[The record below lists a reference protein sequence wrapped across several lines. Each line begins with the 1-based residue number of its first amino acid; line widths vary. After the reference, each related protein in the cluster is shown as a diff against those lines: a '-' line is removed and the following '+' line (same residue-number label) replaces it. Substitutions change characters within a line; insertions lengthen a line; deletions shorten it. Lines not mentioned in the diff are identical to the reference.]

1 MAARLKTLSMA
12 AAVAVMAWAAAAG
25 GAAAQSSPTTLRFI
39 AQSDLRVI
47 DPVWTTAVITRNHG
61 YLVYDTLFGID
72 RNFAPQPQMVEAWRV
87 SDDKLSYTFTLRGGL
102 RFHDGAP
109 VRSADCIA
117 SLERWSQ
124 RDPLGQR
131 LSELVVAYQAVD
143 DRSFVITL
151 RRPFPLMLAALSRVS
166 GNVPFIMPERIARTD
181 ANVQIKDATGSGPFK
196 FVKEEWEPGHK
207 VVYVK
212 NPDYVPRA
220 EPANW
225 AAGGKVVRVDRV
237 EWLYIPDPATALAA
251 FLRGEADWW
260 ENPPPDY
267 YPTLEADRRT
277 RLVQNSPL
285 GQGAIIRF
293 NQLLP
298 PFDNPKMRQAVLA
311 AVDQREYMAALAGET
326 KYWRTCF
333 SFFSCDGAMATEAG
347 AGPLKQP
354 RDLDKARRLI
364 KEAGYNGERI
374 VLMTPSDFPTIN
386 ALSLVTDDLL
396 RRLGLN
402 VDLQASDWG
411 TLVARRASK
420 EPVGKGG
427 WNIFHTTFPGVD
439 LLDPAVNVPLRANG
453 AGAWFGWPS
462 DPVLEKLR
470 DAWLDT
476 ADPAEQKRLAG
487 EIQARAFD
495 MIPYI
500 PAGEYSYRTAFHDNL
515 DGVNVGPALFMWNV
529 SKK

>member
-1 MAARLKTLSMA
+1 MMKRLAMWLAVGLTLGASMA
-12 AAVAVMAWAAAAG
+12 DAS
-25 GAAAQSSPTTLRFI
+25 AQSSPKTLRFI

-72 RNFAPQPQMVEAWRV
+72 RNFVPQPQMVEAWQL

-102 RFHDGAP
+102 KFHDGAP

-117 SLERWSQ
+117 SLERWSK

-131 LSELVVAYQAVD
+131 LAELVEAYREVD
-143 DRSFVITL
+143 DRSFVIAL
-151 RRPFPLMLAALSRVS
+151 KRPFPLMLAALSRVS
-166 GNVPFIMPERIARTD
+166 GSVPFIMPERIAKTD
-181 ANVQIKDATGSGPFK
+181 ANTQIKDATGSGPFK

-212 NPDYVPRA
+212 NADYVPRA

-251 FLRGEADWW
+251 FTRGEADWW
-260 ENPPPDY
+260 ENPPPDF
-267 YPTLEADRRT
+267 YPTLAADRKVK
-277 RLVQNSPL
+277 LVQTSPL
-285 GQGAIIRF
+285 GSGGIIRF

-298 PFDNPKMRQAVLA
+298 PFDNLKMRQALLY
-311 AVDQREYMAALAGET
+311 AVDQHEYMAALAGET
-326 KYWRTCF
+326 KYWRTCY
-333 SFFSCDGAMATEAG
+333 SYFSCAGTMASEAG
-347 AGPLKQP
+347 AEALKGP
-354 RDLDKARRLI
+354 RDLEKARRLI
-364 KEAGYNGERI
+364 REAGYKAERI

-402 VDLQASDWG
+402 VELQASDWG

-420 EPVGKGG
+420 EPIDKGG

-453 AGAWFGWPS
+453 AGAWFGWPT
-462 DPVLEKLR
+462 DPALEKLR

-476 ADPAEQKRLAG
+476 SDEAEQKRLAA
-487 EIQARAFD
+487 EIQARAFETV
-495 MIPYI
+495 PYI
-500 PAGEYSYRTAFHDNL
+500 PTGEYSQHTAFHDNL
-515 DGVNVGPALFMWNV
+515 EGVNVGPALFMWNV